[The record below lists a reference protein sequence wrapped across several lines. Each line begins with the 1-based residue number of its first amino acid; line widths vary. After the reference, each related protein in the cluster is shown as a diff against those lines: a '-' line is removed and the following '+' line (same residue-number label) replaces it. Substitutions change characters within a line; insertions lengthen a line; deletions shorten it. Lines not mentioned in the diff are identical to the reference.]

1 MGNETIEVL
10 ELMTSGI
17 KVCKFL
23 YYTFKLLLILYFH
36 ILLLKMSKLVL
47 TASMG
52 FILFIYKT
60 EGTCRWQ

>member
-23 YYTFKLLLILYFH
+23 YYTFNLLLILY
-36 ILLLKMSKLVL
+36 
-47 TASMG
+47 
-52 FILFIYKT
+52 LFSQNVKTCFDCIY
-60 EGTCRWQ
+60 GIYIVYI